1 MRTILCVLACVAVLG
16 NVGCQPTA
24 SPVDEGNAAAQP
36 PASEAVAD
44 KPVSEPAPE
53 PAPEPRWP
61 EYTEE
66 QTAAA
71 RQMVTDLGIAIKED
85 ADGNVISVNTAAN
98 RSWVDNY
105 QMEEIL
111 AFPRLTSLTVE
122 GPSIDDSLAPKI
134 AEQTGLQSLSVQAT
148 LIDDAGI
155 AQLAGLK
162 FLKVIDLRLCSLI
175 TDKALETLSTMP
187 QLRAVRVS
195 GTNVTDAGIA
205 ALLKLP
211 NLSELDLRNCRGV
224 TKAAIEK
231 LADKKSLSML
241 KIGGEKIDDAVLEIV
256 GKLRTLTGLSLD
268 NCPIT
273 DAGVAKLAGLPLSDL
288 TLYQCAN
295 VTDKGVAFLADAN
308 DLTRLTLR
316 DVAVQGTVLGKLP
329 KPEKLVS
336 LNLAQSRI
344 TDAEVTDLA
353 ALANLETLVLSQTAI
368 TDACVDDLA
377 KLQKLKRLIVTETGI
392 TAEGVEKLQAA
403 LPGCQIQFN

>member
-1 MRTILCVLACVAVLG
+1 MRTTLCVLACVAVFG

-24 SPVDEGNAAAQP
+24 SPVDQGI
-36 PASEAVAD
+36 ASTERPTSVPLAE
-44 KPVSEPAPE
+44 KPVSEPDPE
-53 PAPEPRWP
+53 PAQEPEWP

-71 RQMVTDLGIAIKED
+71 RQMVADLGVVVKED

-98 RSWVDNY
+98 RSWVDND

-122 GPSIDDSLAPKI
+122 GPSIDDSLVPKI
-134 AEQTGLQSLSVQAT
+134 AEQAGLEFLSVQAT
-148 LIDDAGI
+148 LIGDEGI

-162 FLKVIDLRLCSLI
+162 FLKVIDLRLCSLV
-175 TDKALETLSTMP
+175 TDKALETLATMP
-187 QLRAVRVS
+187 ELRAVRVS

-211 NLSELDLRNCRGV
+211 KLSELDLRNCRGV

-231 LADKKSLSML
+231 LAEKKSLSML

-256 GKLRTLTGLSLD
+256 GKLGTLTGLSLD

-273 DAGVAKLAGLPLSDL
+273 DAGAARLAGLPLADL

-295 VTDKGVAFLADAN
+295 VTDNGAAFLADAN

-316 DVAVQGTVLGKLP
+316 DVAVQGTVLSKLP

-344 TDAEVTDLA
+344 TDAEIGNLA
-353 ALANLETLVLSQTAI
+353 ALTNLETLVLSQTAI
-368 TDACVDDLA
+368 TDACVNDLA
-377 KLQKLKRLIVTETGI
+377 KLKKLKRLIVTETGI
-392 TAEGVEKLQAA
+392 TAGGVDKLQAA
-403 LPGCQIQFN
+403 LPDCQIQFN

>member
-1 MRTILCVLACVAVLG
+1 MRTTLCVLACIALLG

-24 SPVDEGNAAAQP
+24 SPVDEGNVATERSAPGAAA
-36 PASEAVAD
+36 E
-44 KPVSEPAPE
+44 KPVSEPATE
-53 PAPEPRWP
+53 PAPEPEWP
-61 EYTEE
+61 KYTEE

-71 RQMVTDLGIAIKED
+71 RQMVADLGVVVKED
-85 ADGNVISVNTAAN
+85 ADGKVISVNTAAN

-134 AEQTGLQSLSVQAT
+134 AEQAGLEFLSVQAT
-148 LIDDAGI
+148 LIGDDGI

-162 FLKVIDLRLCSLI
+162 FLKVVDLRLCSLV
-175 TDKALETLSTMP
+175 TDKALETLATMP
-187 QLRAVRVS
+187 ELRAVRVS

-205 ALLKLP
+205 ALFELP
-211 NLSELDLRNCRGV
+211 RLSELDLRNCRGV

-256 GKLRTLTGLSLD
+256 GELGTLTGLSLD

-273 DAGVAKLAGLPLSDL
+273 DAGAAKLAGLPLSDL

-295 VTDKGVAFLADAN
+295 VTDNGVAFLADAN
-308 DLTRLTLR
+308 NLTRLTLR
-316 DVAVQGTVLGKLP
+316 DVAVQGTVLSKLP
-329 KPEKLVS
+329 NPEKLIS

-344 TDAEVTDLA
+344 TDAEVTNLA
-353 ALANLETLVLSQTAI
+353 ALTNLETLVLSQTAI
-368 TDACVDDLA
+368 TDACVAELA
-377 KLQKLKRLIVTETGI
+377 KLKRLKRLIVTETGI
-392 TAEGVEKLQAA
+392 TAEGVDKLKAA
-403 LPGCQIQFN
+403 LPDSEIRFN